1 MATQNTDQ
9 AGSASPMASVDKALL
24 VLTELS
30 AAGPRGRSL
39 AELTRAL
46 GVSKSTLHRTL
57 AALRHRHFVSQDA
70 GTGDYRLGHA
80 ALALSANFF
89 DHGHLPA
96 LLHPLLESVRDEFD
110 ELCQLGVLDGTD
122 IVYLDKAEP
131 PRAIR
136 VWSEVGRR
144 LPAITTAL
152 GRAILAAQEVD
163 RSTLSRFA
171 PAAQFT
177 EEEVLRSWQAIVS
190 ARLEGYAG
198 EDGDSEPGIGCVAVA
213 VLRARR
219 PIAAIS
225 VTMPAERLAP
235 RLPALGIRLREL
247 MESGLPEPLTVPRAL

>member
-1 MATQNTDQ
+1 MSEST
-9 AGSASPMASVDKALL
+9 PMASVDKALL

-30 AAGPRGRSL
+30 AAGPQGRRL
-39 AELTRAL
+39 AELAQAL

-57 AALRHRHFVSQDA
+57 AGLRHRHFVSQDA
-70 GTGDYRLGHA
+70 GTGEYRLGHA

-89 DHGHLPA
+89 DHEHLPA
-96 LLHPLLESVRDEFD
+96 LLHPVLECIRDEFG

-122 IVYLDKAEP
+122 IVYVDKAEP
-131 PRAIR
+131 PRTIR

-152 GRAILAAQEVD
+152 GRAILASQEVD
-163 RSTLSRFA
+163 RSTLARFA
-171 PAAQFT
+171 PPAQFT

-190 ARLEGYAG
+190 ARLEGYAT

-219 PIAAIS
+219 PTAAIS
-225 VTMPAERLAP
+225 VTMPAERLTP
-235 RLPALGIRLREL
+235 RLPDIGHRLREL
-247 MESGLPEPLTVPRAL
+247 AGTGLPDPLTLPRSL

>member
-1 MATQNTDQ
+1 
-9 AGSASPMASVDKALL
+9 MASVDKALL

-30 AAGPRGRSL
+30 AAGPQGRSL
-39 AELTRAL
+39 GALAQSL

-89 DHGHLPA
+89 DHEHLPA
-96 LLHPLLESVRDEFD
+96 LLHPLLEAVRDEFD

-122 IVYLDKAEP
+122 IVYVDKAEP

-163 RSTLSRFA
+163 RRTLNRFA
-171 PAAQFT
+171 PPAQFT
-177 EEEVLRSWQAIVS
+177 EEEVARSWEGIVS
-190 ARLEGYAG
+190 ARLEGYAC

-219 PIAAIS
+219 PTAAIS

-235 RLPALGIRLREL
+235 RLPGLGRRLRDVVAT
-247 MESGLPEPLTVPRAL
+247 SLPESLAVPRAL